1 MICKHAPRVL
11 SRAFAFFQNKK
22 DGNLGCPL
30 GKAAC
35 SEPRGTSQR
44 VVSASGWG
52 GTDGWAL
59 GGLAFWPA
67 VSKVG
72 CGAGPPCAAR
82 RGRQT
87 ARLPRASRCALGWGL
102 RAQRARSEAGGCG
115 TRTAWLCQRR
125 QIFTSTAFPSTWQR
139 RALDADVFKWE
150 ILITGPVRAEP
161 CAGSGGRGLL
171 QGALPRAAPGLP
183 PGRDSLNL
191 ASCVPRGAYQKMGGL
206 PWLRR
211 EPVSKADN
219 TVTLWR
225 ARRGR
230 LLTAAAWPQLCG
242 VGAFQKRTSPT
253 PLSFVRV
260 GAVSEVPLPRRAP
273 LSAG

>member
-1 MICKHAPRVL
+1 MLRTQ
-11 SRAFAFFQNKK
+11 R
-22 DGNLGCPL
+22 NL
-30 GKAAC
+30 A
-35 SEPRGTSQR
+35 
-44 VVSASGWG
+44 ASGLRLRLG
-52 GTDGWAL
+52 RTDGWAL

-67 VSKVG
+67 VSEVG
-72 CGAGPPCAAR
+72 VQGRPPRAAR

-183 PGRDSLNL
+183 PGRDSPNL

-219 TVTLWR
+219 TVR
-225 ARRGR
+225 PVAG
-230 LLTAAAWPQLCG
+230 AAWPAPHRRCL
-242 VGAFQKRTSPT
+242 AAA
-253 PLSFVRV
+253 VR
-260 GAVSEVPLPRRAP
+260 GGRFSEEDVAHPPEFRK
-273 LSAG
+273 GGGCF